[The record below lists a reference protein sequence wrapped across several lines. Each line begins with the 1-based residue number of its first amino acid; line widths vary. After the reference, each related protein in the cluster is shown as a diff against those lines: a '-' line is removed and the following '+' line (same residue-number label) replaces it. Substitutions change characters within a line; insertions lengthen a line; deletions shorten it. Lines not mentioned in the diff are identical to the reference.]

1 MFGRNGDDPNVFMDM
16 ADYLRFPMYLRY
28 LWVQQGRE
36 VPTSRVLREYAAKQ
50 TRDSF
55 ALERGPQELC
65 AEDCE
70 LRRTRHAHGTVLF
83 QPENAHPKERAS
95 EENAEEARS

>member
-16 ADYLRFPMYLRY
+16 ADYLRFPAYLRY

-36 VPTSRVLREYAAKQ
+36 VPTSRVLRDLAAKQ

-55 ALERGPQELC
+55 ALERGDGQ
-65 AEDCE
+65 
-70 LRRTRHAHGTVLF
+70 GT
-83 QPENAHPKERAS
+83 QAPA
-95 EENAEEARS
+95 